1 MPKILVRNKI
11 NPKINTRRNLN
22 QKFRNNLTIMLDV
35 DPHTKL
41 QDQLFI
47 RVLSFDMDDQLID
60 LFLFEREMNNLCE
73 REAKFKWD

>member
-1 MPKILVRNKI
+1 
-11 NPKINTRRNLN
+11 
-22 QKFRNNLTIMLDV
+22 MLDV

-41 QDQLFI
+41 RDQLFI

-60 LFLFEREMNNLCE
+60 LFLFEREMSYLCE